1 MEFQF
6 RLATTGDIFR
16 LIELYHVVYQGT
28 YPEPLM
34 NQYGVLKKFLES
46 TGSYWFIAEYK
57 NPEKTNS
64 IIGSVAIRYDE
75 ENRLAKAFGAAVLE
89 NHRRTGLMETLLSN
103 AIEFIQQNTPGA
115 DVVYATTRTV
125 HEGAQA
131 VTEKLGFKK
140 LGIFPNS
147 HKSVEYETHC
157 LAAAFFQN
165 AMDNR
170 FQNYSLHEKLRG
182 LISIVKEEIPQMGEQ
197 SFISPERP
205 SKQLIDPDQLEII
218 TSEHFVKFRYE
229 KLKNEKELQFAF
241 FPFHEPNTLILSPD
255 QSIEI
260 FCYHSPG
267 DAYSVIVGGKVDS
280 RINYSS
286 LFNQIA
292 NLLRDHQARY
302 VEILVRADKPK
313 IIESI
318 LKAKFIPSAFFPA
331 FQLHEGKRYDYVV
344 MNKTFEVFD
353 FQNIRLK
360 GLNQKYLE
368 EYFNHWKQSSL
379 NPKMLRQLSTHPHE
393 EFHHRSQESK
403 NLRHPSE
410 MN

>member
-1 MEFQF
+1 MDLQF
-6 RLATTGDIFR
+6 RLATTDDIFR
-16 LIELYHVVYQGT
+16 LIELYHVVYRGT

-34 NQYGVLKKFLES
+34 NQFGVMKKFLEEP
-46 TGSYWFIAEYK
+46 GSYWFIAE
-57 NPEKTNS
+57 NSNS
-64 IIGSVAIRYDE
+64 IKSSPIVASVAVRYDA
-75 ENRLAKAFGAAVLE
+75 ENRLAKAFGAAVLDQ
-89 NHRRTGLMETLLSN
+89 HRRAGLMEKLLSHC
-103 AIEFIQQNTPGA
+103 IEYMQKNTAGA

-131 VTEKLGFKK
+131 VTDKLGFKK

-147 HKSVEYETHC
+147 HKSIDYETHC
-157 LAAAFFQN
+157 LTAAFYRN
-165 AMDNR
+165 AIENR

-182 LISIVKEEIPQMGEQ
+182 LVKIVTEEVSQMGELK
-197 SFISPERP
+197 FIIPDLP
-205 SKQLIDPDQLEII
+205 SKILIEPPHLELV
-218 TSEHFVKFRYE
+218 TSEHFVKYRYE
-229 KLKNEKELQFAF
+229 KLKKEKELQFAF

-267 DAYSVIVGGKVDS
+267 DAYSVIVGGKVDNS
-280 RINYSS
+280 INYSS
-286 LFNQIA
+286 LFNTIA

-313 IIESI
+313 IIDSF

-344 MNKTFEVFD
+344 MNKTFEIFD
-353 FQNIRLK
+353 FQNISLK

-379 NPKMLRQLSTHPHE
+379 NPKMLQQLSTHPLE
-393 EFHHRSQESK
+393 AYHHRSQE
-403 NLRHPSE
+403 
-410 MN
+410 

>member
-1 MEFQF
+1 MDLNF
-6 RLATTGDIFR
+6 RLATPDDIFKI
-16 LIELYHVVYQGT
+16 IELYHVIYGSN
-28 YPEPLM
+28 YREPLM
-34 NQYGVLKKFLES
+34 NQYELMKPFLEKP
-46 TGSYWFIAEYK
+46 GSYWFIAEPK
-57 NPEKTNS
+57 NAGKNAP
-64 IIGSVAIRYDE
+64 IIASVVVRYDE
-75 ENRLAKAFGAAVLE
+75 ENRLAKAFGAVVLAE
-89 NHRRTGLMETLLSN
+89 HRRGGLMESLLDH
-103 AIEFIQQNTPGA
+103 AIQYMQTHTAGA

-131 VTEKLGFKK
+131 LTERLGFKK

-147 HKSVEYETHC
+147 HKNVEYETHC
-157 LAAAFFQN
+157 LTAAYYQN
-165 AMDNR
+165 SIDNR
-170 FQNYSLHEKLRG
+170 FEDYALHEKLRG
-182 LISIVKEEIPQMGEQ
+182 LVSIVSEEIPQMGNLK
-197 SFISPERP
+197 FITPAPPTRTH
-205 SKQLIDPDQLEII
+205 IDPPQLEMI
-218 TSEHFVKFRYE
+218 TSEHFVRYRYE
-229 KLKNEKELQFAF
+229 KLKREKELQFTF
-241 FPFHEPNTLILSPD
+241 FPFHEPNTLVLSPD

-267 DAYSVIVGGKVDS
+267 DAYSVIIGGKVDPA
-280 RINYSS
+280 INYSS
-286 LFNQIA
+286 LFNTIA

-331 FQLHEGKRYDYVV
+331 FQLHQGKRYDYVV

-379 NPKMLRQLSTHPHE
+379 TPKMLQI
-393 EFHHRSQESK
+393 F
-403 NLRHPSE
+403 
-410 MN
+410 

>member
-1 MEFQF
+1 MELQF
-6 RLATTGDIFR
+6 RLATTEDIFK
-16 LIELYHVVYQGT
+16 LIELYHIVYNGT

-34 NQYGVLKKFLES
+34 NEYGAMKKFLEN
-46 TGSYWFIAEYK
+46 TGSYWFVAENK
-57 NPEKTNS
+57 SAGKKDQLVA
-64 IIGSVAIRYDE
+64 SVAVQYDAT
-75 ENRLAKAFGAAVLE
+75 NRLAKAFGAVVLDD
-89 NHRRTGLMETLLSN
+89 HRRSGLMESLLSH
-103 AIEFIQQNTPGA
+103 AIEFMQKNTAGA
-115 DVVYATTRTV
+115 DVVYATTRTI

-131 VTEKLGFKK
+131 LTEKLGFKK

-157 LAAAFFQN
+157 LTAAFYRN
-165 AMDNR
+165 AIENR

-182 LISIVKEEIPQMGEQ
+182 LVNIVSEEIPQMREL
-197 SFISPERP
+197 SFVAPELP
-205 SKQLIDPDQLEII
+205 SKTFIEPQQLELI
-218 TSEHFVKFRYE
+218 TSEHFVKYRYE
-229 KLKNEKELQFAF
+229 KLKREKELQFTF
-241 FPFHEPNTLILSPD
+241 FPFHQPNTLVLSPD
-255 QSIEI
+255 QSIEF

-267 DAYSVIVGGKVDS
+267 DAYSVIIGGKAGPTVD
-280 RINYSS
+280 YGS
-286 LFNQIA
+286 LFNAIA

-302 VEILVRADKPK
+302 VEILIRADKPK

-344 MNKTFEVFD
+344 MNRTFEIFD

-379 NPKMLRQLSTHPHE
+379 NPKMLQQLSTHPHE
-393 EFHHRSQESK
+393 EYH
-403 NLRHPSE
+403 HPSLA
-410 MN
+410 MTAPPYR

>member
-1 MEFQF
+1 MELQF
-6 RLATTGDIFR
+6 RLANTDDIFR
-16 LIELYHVVYQGT
+16 LIELYHVVYKGT

-34 NQYGVLKKFLES
+34 NQYSVMKAFLQNK
-46 TGSYWFIAEYK
+46 GSYWFIAESK
-57 NPEKTNS
+57 NHEKNS
-64 IIGSVAIRYDE
+64 LIGSVAVRYDE

-89 NHRRTGLMETLLSN
+89 EHRRTGLMESLLSH
-103 AIEFIQQNTPGA
+103 AIQYMQKNTSGA
-115 DVVYATTRTV
+115 DVVYATTRTI

-147 HKSVEYETHC
+147 HKSIEYETHC
-157 LAAAFFQN
+157 LTAAYYQN
-165 AMDNR
+165 SIDNR
-170 FQNYSLHEKLRG
+170 FQNYALHEKLRG
-182 LISIVKEEIPQMGEQ
+182 LVSIVTEEIPQMAALD
-197 SFISPERP
+197 FISPQAP
-205 SKQLIDPDQLEII
+205 SKTLVEPPQLEII
-218 TSEHFVKFRYE
+218 SSEHFVKYRYE
-229 KLKNEKELQFAF
+229 KLKTEKELQFAF

-267 DAYSVIVGGKVDS
+267 DAYSVIVGGKVDPNISYSILFS
-280 RINYSS
+280 R
-286 LFNQIA
+286 IA

-331 FQLHEGKRYDYVV
+331 FQLHEGIRYDYVV

-379 NPKMLRQLSTHPHE
+379 NPKMLQQLITHPRE
-393 EFHHRSQESK
+393 EYLHPPLASES
-403 NLRHPSE
+403 LRPLQDL
-410 MN
+410 